1 MGGGHARTA
10 PAEGGEE
17 SPCSGLSLRTS
28 KMLMVQW
35 GRSWRL
41 DRERASERAR
51 ARARE
56 RERESF
62 LLERETR
69 DWRCRSLRNENSEKG
84 EGEEWWGL
92 GVCRCRVE
100 KLRGFVLVD

>member
-10 PAEGGEE
+10 PAEGVEE
-17 SPCSGLSLRTS
+17 RPCSGLSLRTS

-41 DRERASERAR
+41 DKERASEREK
-51 ARARE
+51 E
-56 RERESF
+56 RE

-84 EGEEWWGL
+84 EGEGRWGL

-100 KLRGFVLVD
+100 KLRGCVLVD